1 MTRAPLFER
10 FAGLAAILVGLGGLA
25 YAALFVWIVAGSPAW
40 VLKAWF
46 ALLLGGALLTTA
58 VAAGLYM
65 RLHDVERGFALWGAL
80 LGVLGALDGILHGAT
95 NLFRLLNPDVS
106 GPGEVVTAGVL
117 RYGVAG
123 IALMVFG
130 WLIARS
136 LSMPRPLGMLSGFA
150 GAILVVIFFGRL
162 FQFVTPDVKASLIPP
177 VLYGLLLHPILYVW
191 LGLEL
196 RRIPRPESSPAP

>member
-1 MTRAPLFER
+1 MTRSPPFER
-10 FAGLAAILVGLGGLA
+10 LAGVAAILVGLGGLA
-25 YAALFVWIVAGSPAW
+25 YGALFVWIVAGSPAW

-46 ALLLGGALLTTA
+46 ALLLGGAVLTTA
-58 VAAGLYM
+58 VAAGLYT
-65 RLHDVERGFALWGAL
+65 RLHDVEPGLALWGAL

-95 NLFRLLNPDVS
+95 NLFRLLNPEIG

-117 RYGVAG
+117 RYGAAG
-123 IALMVFG
+123 IALMAFG
-130 WLIARS
+130 WLIVRS
-136 LSMPRPLGMLSGFA
+136 PSMPRALGILSSFA
-150 GAILVVIFFGRL
+150 GGILVLIFFGRL

-196 RRIPRPESSPAP
+196 RRSAVRV

>member
-1 MTRAPLFER
+1 MRPVLFQR
-10 FAGLAAILVGLGGLA
+10 FAGGASILVGLGGLA
-25 YAALFVWIVAGSPAW
+25 YGALFAWIVAGSPAW

-65 RLHDVERGFALWGAL
+65 RLHDVEPGFALWGAL

-117 RYGVAG
+117 RYGAAGVAP
-123 IALMVFG
+123 LVFG
-130 WLIARS
+130 GLIARS
-136 LSMPRPLGMLSGFA
+136 P
-150 GAILVVIFFGRL
+150 
-162 FQFVTPDVKASLIPP
+162 SLP
-177 VLYGLLLHPILYVW
+177 
-191 LGLEL
+191 
-196 RRIPRPESSPAP
+196 